1 MCNKVFLLASTML
14 LATVGAEEAVYSFD
28 EDGEAI
34 IDPAVRAVSY
44 PTKKPKG
51 FCQSQCLKTPACLKQ
66 NPAQGS
72 YCKNWNNPPVCFG
85 LYVKPSAPSKTCFQP
100 NDGLCN
106 DKVLQPLYC

>member
-1 MCNKVFLLASTML
+1 MFNKVFLLASMVL
-14 LATVGAEEAVYSFD
+14 LSITRADIVDVFD
-28 EDGEAI
+28 SDGEAI
-34 IDPAVRAVSY
+34 LVPVAGAVSY

-51 FCQSQCLKTPACLKQ
+51 YCQAQCLKTPACLKQ

-72 YCKNWNNPPVCFG
+72 YCKYWNNPPVCFG

-106 DKVLQPLYC
+106 DKILQPLSC